1 MEPKIIVIEFVDDL
15 LDDAEEVIG
24 RLVTDKDGVEHKV
37 KKGKQGSRLWERW
50 EELDNGK
57 GRAVKLIMDGFNAKD
72 GNTYPFV
79 ADFKWVEGELPAA
92 IEPARAGTPDASG
105 TPKATPIDA
114 RSKEIRSMVCYKEI
128 GELIRADKMVEVF
141 GKDIAKLTTQYY
153 NDFIQKNL

>member
-114 RSKEIRSMVCYKEI
+114 RSKEITSSASSSKSSTNSI
-128 GELIRADKMVEVF
+128 TIIF
-141 GKDIAKLTTQYY
+141 GSIIYLLKLLYPY
-153 NDFIQKNL
+153 PLW